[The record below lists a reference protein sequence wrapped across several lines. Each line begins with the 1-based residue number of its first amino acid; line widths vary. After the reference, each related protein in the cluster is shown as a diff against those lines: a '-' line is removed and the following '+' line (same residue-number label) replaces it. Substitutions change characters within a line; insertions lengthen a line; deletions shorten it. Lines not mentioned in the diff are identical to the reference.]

1 VTEPDPLLDIGLR
14 PGDVVRFRPRPSAR
28 WVEAT
33 VERRERDG
41 SVGVR
46 DPAGRARA
54 LPIDRLEVPAHGPRG
69 AATWEPLADR
79 AAREVQL
86 DLLRDTGAPETPGPA
101 RRRGRGR

>member
-1 VTEPDPLLDIGLR
+1 VTDPAAPSLLDLGLR

-54 LPIDRLEVPAHGPRG
+54 LPIERLEVPGTGPRG
-69 AATWEPLADR
+69 ATTWEPLADR
-79 AAREVQL
+79 AARDVQL
-86 DLLRDTGAPETPGPA
+86 DLLRDLAPPKGK
-101 RRRGRGR
+101 RRR